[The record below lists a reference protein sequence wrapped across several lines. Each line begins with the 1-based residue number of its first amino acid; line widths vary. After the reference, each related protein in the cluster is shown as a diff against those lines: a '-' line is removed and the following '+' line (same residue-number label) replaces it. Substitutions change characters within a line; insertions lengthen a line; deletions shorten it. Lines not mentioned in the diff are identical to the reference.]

1 MQKNLKNSLRFIH
14 NRSMQ
19 KVICYNVNKEK
30 GISPDVDKHLYSFPT
45 TNLNGIK
52 WLLDIYYVG
61 DDLKSS

>member
-30 GISPDVDKHLYSFPT
+30 GISPDVDAFGHTPMGFL
-45 TNLNGIK
+45 
-52 WLLDIYYVG
+52 
-61 DDLKSS
+61 